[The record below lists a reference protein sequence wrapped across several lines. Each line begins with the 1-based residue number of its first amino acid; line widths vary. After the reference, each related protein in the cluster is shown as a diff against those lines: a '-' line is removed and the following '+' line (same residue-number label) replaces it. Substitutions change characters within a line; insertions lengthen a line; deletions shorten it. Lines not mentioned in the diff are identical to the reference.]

1 MNGDSIR
8 REFLNFFK
16 KKNHQ
21 VKPSASLIPHGDSTL
36 LFTSAGM
43 VPFKDQFF
51 GKGLT
56 DDNRRAASCQKC
68 LRETDLESVGRTSRH
83 QTFFEMLGNFSFGDY
98 FKREAITWA
107 WEFVTEVLK
116 FDQSRLYVSIFESD
130 EETFEIWSKEIGID
144 PKRIVRLGEKDNFWK
159 MGDTG
164 PCGPCSEIYIDMGES
179 RGCKKPDCFV
189 GCSCDRYIEFWNL
202 VFTQYNRKEDGTL
215 EPLPRTNIDTGMGL
229 ERVASIAQGVT
240 TNFDTDLIRPII
252 TFIEDLANV
261 DYGYYE
267 DKDVSFRIIA
277 DHARAVTI
285 AMSDGIFPS
294 NEGRG
299 YVIRRLMRRAIRHG
313 KLLGINSS
321 FMHKLVAVVI
331 SILKN
336 GYPEITRQRE
346 SLTKMV
352 RAEEEKFQQ
361 TLDHGC
367 RILDEIMVKKAETK
381 QDISGAEAFML
392 FDTYGFPLEL
402 TLEIA
407 REKNMSVNVDE
418 FNASMESQRERARSK
433 SSHISAAKESGAAT
447 LYDELLASSAR
458 TQFLGYEREQSD
470 AAVVFISKEGRK
482 VSSASTGDEIEII
495 LDKTPFYGESGGQV
509 GDSGALF
516 NDVAT
521 LEVSSVYKPNA
532 QLFAHVC
539 RVVSGEIKAGDKI
552 TAKVNDISRMKIRA
566 AHTATHIL
574 HAALRS
580 ALGEHVKQAGSKV
593 EQGRL
598 RFDFTHFEAV
608 DPEVLKAIENRV
620 NDVIRGCMG
629 VATKVS
635 TLEDAQKEGAMALF
649 DEKYG
654 DTVRVVSVGNY
665 SKELCGGTHV
675 SNSGQIGL
683 VKILSETA
691 LAAGVRRIEAL
702 VAEEAL
708 NYLKEVE
715 DKVKNISSLLKCPVV
730 EVEEA
735 INKMQA
741 AFKGVE
747 KENVSL
753 KRQLATIKAKTLA
766 DNAHSIGGYKVI
778 VSTLDGLSDEDLR
791 GVCDILL
798 ERVKSGVVILS
809 SKMEPKVI
817 FSGKASEDAVKAGI
831 HVGKLIGE
839 VAKIC
844 GGGGGGKPNMAM
856 AGGKNPEMV
865 SEALKFA
872 AKTITAALSP
882 KQNSIVD

>member
-21 VKPSASLIPHGDSTL
+21 IKPSASLIPHGDSTL

-56 DDNRRAASCQKC
+56 DDNRRATSCQKC

-116 FDQSRLYVSIFESD
+116 FDQSRLYVSIFEND
-130 EETFEIWSKEIGID
+130 EETYEIWHKEIGLD
-144 PKRIVRLGEKDNFWK
+144 PKKIVRLGEKDNFWK

-164 PCGPCSEIYIDMGES
+164 PCGPCSEIYIDMGEA
-179 RGCKKPDCFV
+179 RGCKKPDCAV

-202 VFTQYNRKEDGTL
+202 VFTQYDRKEDGTL
-215 EPLPRTNIDTGMGL
+215 EPLPRKNIDTGMGL

-252 TFIEDLANV
+252 TFIEDMANV

-285 AMSDGIFPS
+285 AMADGIFPS

-321 FMHKLVAVVI
+321 FMHKLVAVVM

-352 RAEEEKFQQ
+352 KAEEDKFQQ

-367 RILDEIMVKKAETK
+367 RLLDEMIVKKMENK
-381 QDISGAEAFML
+381 EEISGGEAFML

-407 REKNMSVNVDE
+407 KEKNISVNVEE
-418 FNASMESQRERARSK
+418 FKTAMEGQRERARSK
-433 SSHISAAKESGAAT
+433 SSHICAAKEGASAS
-447 LYDELLASSAR
+447 LYDEPLSKNIK
-458 TQFLGYEREQSD
+458 TEFVGYDCEQSQ
-470 AAVVFISKEGRK
+470 AVVVFISKDGVK
-482 VSSASTGDEIEII
+482 VDSASLGDSVEIV
-495 LDKTPFYGESGGQV
+495 LDKTPFYAESGGQI
-509 GDSGALF
+509 GDGGAIF
-516 NDVAT
+516 NDNAA
-521 LEVSSVYKPNA
+521 LEVYSTYKPCPS
-532 QLFAHVC
+532 LFSHVC
-539 RVVSGEIKAGDKI
+539 KVISGGVKVGDKI
-552 TAKVNDISRMKIRA
+552 TAKVNDSSRLKIRA

-593 EQGRL
+593 EPGRL

-608 DPEVLKAIENRV
+608 DTDVLKVVENKV
-620 NDVIRGCMG
+620 NQVIRGCSG
-629 VATKVS
+629 VTTKIS
-635 TLEDAQKEGAMALF
+635 TLDEAQKEGATALF

-654 DTVRVVSVGNY
+654 DKVRVVSVGDY

-683 VKILSETA
+683 MKILSETA

-702 VAEEAL
+702 VADEAL

-715 DKVKNISSLLKCPVV
+715 DKVKNISSQLKCPVV
-730 EVEEA
+730 EVEDA

-741 AFKGVE
+741 AFKNAE
-747 KENVSL
+747 KENTSL

-766 DNAHSIGGYKVI
+766 DNAHAIGGFKVI

-809 SKMEPKVI
+809 SKVDPKVI
-817 FSGKASEDAVKAGI
+817 FAGKASDDAVKAGI

-856 AGGKNPEMV
+856 AGGKDPEKV
-865 SEALKFA
+865 AEALKYA
-872 AKTITAALSP
+872 AKNLTAALGQ
-882 KQNSIVD
+882 KQGVTLD